1 MWKDTHLSICIQAL
15 DDKGKKVG
23 DSILKPSDYQNV
35 AKPEEGQDGEEKNE
49 KKEDSVKEASVKNDE
64 AEEEKKEE
72 IVVDEKPDQTENND
86 KTENQENSEK
96 PNETEKENNSN
107 ASQTEKQGIAK
118 SESEYSETTK
128 KTKTIVDGANIELKA
143 EGVTDNLEKSR
154 PTVLFEEEAYLAENR
169 VNYIEVDTFISILKI
184 FFDENE
190 DLMVLDHLH
199 EYDDEITEAFL
210 AATDINYDPFL
221 EKLKKTL
228 EQYENTLIKAD
239 FKDSKE
245 REATENI
252 VRDIKD
258 QIAKI
263 TQSRLQT
270 TDSERVNKK
279 KPLSLEDLRKRG
291 LKDLFSFY
299 SKQHLPEGLEF
310 GDIMNKMEALDLG
323 EF

>member
-1 MWKDTHLSICIQAL
+1 MMRQ
-15 DDKGKKVG
+15 KK
-23 DSILKPSDYQNV
+23 K
-35 AKPEEGQDGEEKNE
+35 KRKN
-49 KKEDSVKEASVKNDE
+49 
-64 AEEEKKEE
+64 
-72 IVVDEKPDQTENND
+72 QTENNY

-107 ASQTEKQGIAK
+107 ASQTEKQGTAK

-128 KTKTIVDGANIELKA
+128 KTKTIVDGANIELKT

-154 PTVLFEEEAYLAENR
+154 STVLFEEEAYLAENR

>member
-107 ASQTEKQGIAK
+107 ASQTEKQGTAK

-128 KTKTIVDGANIELKA
+128 KTKTIVDGANIELKT

-154 PTVLFEEEAYLAENR
+154 STVLFEEEAYLAENR

>member
-15 DDKGKKVG
+15 NDKGKKVG

-35 AKPEEGQDGEEKNE
+35 AKPEEGQDGEGKSE

-107 ASQTEKQGIAK
+107 ASQTEKQGTAK

-128 KTKTIVDGANIELKA
+128 KTKTIVDGANIELKT

-154 PTVLFEEEAYLAENR
+154 STVLFEEEAYLAENR
-169 VNYIEVDTFISILKI
+169 MNYIEVDTFISILKI